1 MTAETERAVREVAAI
16 LPRVLDELRIV
27 AEEVHRLR
35 VHLAPRRGEVA
46 SLDPDRIAAVF
57 TRDLLRLVKRR
68 DAERKA
74 VTKRGRRRK

>member
-1 MTAETERAVREVAAI
+1 MNQSQRDAALRRIERTVNSLVRAA
-16 LPRVLDELRIV
+16 RELQVVRARADV
-27 AEEVHRLR
+27 
-35 VHLAPRRGEVA
+35 PPN
-46 SLDPDRIAAVF
+46 PDRIAAVF